1 MRLWRGPEIKGAPN
15 ATDDTGYKRN
25 DTPFPT
31 TCNPFGYIHNLAQF
45 FLDAGYSPRELW
57 GLGYQGDQCDLL
69 TSPTNRSGFAHSTE
83 ANVPDLRAFVHAV
96 LEYTGAERVD
106 IVAHSLGVTL
116 TREWMRQDRAFHRV
130 RALVAIDGPNH
141 GIISCSPSPLNYF
154 QLPSLGGFTPD
165 SAICREYGSD
175 HTPLLQALNRGREAR
190 GPTRYLVLLN
200 TDVDFV
206 YISAQDGF
214 FPAVPAED
222 RDGSRPV
229 PHYALGFI
237 RPIPRRAV
245 AGRGLRSRGR
255 EERLRRRMAPS
266 FSGRGARGIRRSR
279 PGAAPAISAGNPS
292 QAERCRN
299 GIGVS
304 DGAAD
309 AFEGSESDT
318 DGSRDRARGTWTD
331 ARCVCRHNAA
341 ARRALQGHQGPAL
354 HD

>member
-1 MRLWRGPEIKGAPN
+1 MRSMSLVTSAAIVVLGFGGVARAAEPHPN
-15 ATDDTGYKRN
+15 GLVGTTFTADFPRVCDASTGVPVIGFGGSQGRVQHVPVIFLHGNN

-45 FLDAGYSPRELW
+45 FLDAGYTPRELW
-57 GLGYQGDQCDLL
+57 GLGYQGDQCDLP
-69 TSPTNRSGFAHSTE
+69 TAPTNRSGFAHSTE

-96 LEYTGAERVD
+96 LAYTGAERVD

-141 GIISCSPSPLNYF
+141 GIISCSPSLLNYF

-175 HTPLLQALNRGREAR
+175 HTPLLQTLNRGREAR

-200 TDVDFV
+200 ADVDFV

-222 RDGSRPV
+222 RDGEPHDFSRSARLEGATTIELTRQGQFDIILGTAHLGIVNSPF
-229 PHYALGFI
+229 AWSASLGF
-237 RPIPRRAV
+237 
-245 AGRGLRSRGR
+245 LRSLD
-255 EERLRRRMAPS
+255 EDDH
-266 FSGRGARGIRRSR
+266 GARE
-279 PGAAPAISAGNPS
+279 
-292 QAERCRN
+292 Q
-299 GIGVS
+299 
-304 DGAAD
+304 
-309 AFEGSESDT
+309 SE
-318 DGSRDRARGTWTD
+318 
-331 ARCVCRHNAA
+331 
-341 ARRALQGHQGPAL
+341 
-354 HD
+354 